1 VSVGRRG
8 WWKKGYSHPA
18 QWWPQKHKKFQIT
31 FSSLL
36 LKVKRL
42 NIKQVLPLVV
52 FATGGCLFVV
62 FVSAYLRGVAPKRNL
77 TKTLPFAAGAI
88 PLTMW
93 QVF

>member
-1 VSVGRRG
+1 M
-8 WWKKGYSHPA
+8 
-18 QWWPQKHKKFQIT
+18 
-31 FSSLL
+31 
-36 LKVKRL
+36 
-42 NIKQVLPLVV
+42 KQVLPLAV

-62 FVSAYLRGVAPKRNL
+62 LVSAYLRGAAPERNL